1 MPGDTLASRSLDEL
15 AQQLRQRDAR
25 PELAPRS
32 APWNPNTASVSNTF
46 AEISGMLSDA
56 RSEQLGISPPTSAPS
71 RQVAAAR
78 PAVGILLY
86 LVFIGLVATVIIVVC
101 FGSGFFLLARE
112 AAPVSGEPEMRGSAV
127 AAALPVFPRAERP
140 ATGKT
145 APPQDGNATR
155 VSVPVPSIGESTASA
170 AKGATPSGGVPP
182 PRMTAGAAGII
193 APAQT
198 ASAPEPAAT
207 SGNPSP
213 IRRGDRGYSWQR
225 YAPPNPGRTK

>member
-1 MPGDTLASRSLDEL
+1 
-15 AQQLRQRDAR
+15 
-25 PELAPRS
+25 
-32 APWNPNTASVSNTF
+32 
-46 AEISGMLSDA
+46 
-56 RSEQLGISPPTSAPS
+56 
-71 RQVAAAR
+71 
-78 PAVGILLY
+78 
-86 LVFIGLVATVIIVVC
+86 VIIVVC

-225 YAPPNPGRTK
+225 YAPPNPGISREQYPDLAQPRSNAPPGAARAAAGRARSLNQDRELDPEEGAVRRENQRESDQPLAIEPAVDR